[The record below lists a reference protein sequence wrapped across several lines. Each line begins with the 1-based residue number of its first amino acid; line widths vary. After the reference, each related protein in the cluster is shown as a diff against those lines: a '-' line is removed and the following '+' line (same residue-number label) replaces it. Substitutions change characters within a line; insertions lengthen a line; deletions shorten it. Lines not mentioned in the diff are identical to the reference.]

1 MNKSQI
7 ISLIVTIGAFLDTI
21 YGIVS
26 ENAGL
31 LSELG
36 VSNKVTKVIMLLG
49 LFWTAFSK
57 SLLPKEKIQKIG
69 GSNPPTKD
77 PKDK

>member
-7 ISLIVTIGAFLDTI
+7 ISLIVTIGAFVDTL
-21 YGIVS
+21 YGIVA

-36 VSNKVTKVIMLLG
+36 VSNKITKAIMLLG

-57 SLLPKEKIQKIG
+57 SLLPKDNIQKIG
-69 GSNPPTKD
+69 GSNPPAD